1 MCKTTQADHNES
13 VKTQE
18 KELDMKHKQNY
29 IANGDESIKAQ
40 DKKVK
45 SECFQKMF
53 SVLKNKDKETDLKY
67 KLSHRGNLNEKIKLS
82 SRKKNYRC
90 WKQIEFRKYI
100 FENL

>member
-40 DKKVK
+40 DKKEK
-45 SECFQKMF
+45 IKMF
-53 SVLKNKDKETDLKY
+53 SKNVF
-67 KLSHRGNLNEKIKLS
+67 SF
-82 SRKKNYRC
+82 KK
-90 WKQIEFRKYI
+90 
-100 FENL
+100 